1 MIEETKIQRDKKEFH
16 NREVRNDRVL
26 IVEQF
31 DSVVDMA
38 EITTETYEIFKDS
51 DLDEM
56 LNQLWKIKDLAFDQK
71 YLRDEISYMSLRDK
85 CS

>member
-1 MIEETKIQRDKKEFH
+1 MIEETKIQRDKKEYH

-38 EITTETYEIFKDS
+38 EITTET
-51 DLDEM
+51 
-56 LNQLWKIKDLAFDQK
+56 
-71 YLRDEISYMSLRDK
+71 
-85 CS
+85 

>member
-51 DLDEM
+51 DLDDI
-56 LNQLWKIKDLAFDQK
+56 LNELWKIKDLAFDQK
-71 YLRDEISYMSLRDK
+71 YLRNEISYISLRDK